1 MRKLF
6 LLIPAMLLTMAM
18 HADPIGPNVANTTVV
33 NALYNVVN
41 AASADAV
48 IELSDGIYQE
58 GNVIELNKNITIKAA
73 EGAHPVIAQQC
84 YFKLLNNA
92 KITFQGIK
100 FDGGLYPE
108 HDGGKHANDHCLRS
122 YDNSPTGTLTLDNC
136 EFTRFPSY
144 VIYAQKADRRWGAIT
159 IRNCYFY
166 NNVKSAIYIT
176 NESGTNQS
184 CNSLTIENST
194 FADMSTGGNYSVIYY
209 NAPDAEHDAILSVN
223 HCTFYNHPSIAI
235 DWKWSS
241 NVTIKNS
248 IFAQPTTVS
257 QYSVS
262 SVAGSTI
269 DYCLAYKTN
278 GFSQASTNDR
288 TGNPYFM
295 NTNPANYDFTI
306 WTTSPAHG
314 TADDGE
320 DMGDYLRWHTDP
332 ATHVS
337 TVNITADDANS
348 LKAAVDAALPGD
360 EIILAAGTYEESES
374 ISLDKEITIKAA
386 EGAHPVVK
394 PVGNF
399 ALSNAA
405 DITIENIK
413 FDGSDQSGV
422 SNFIYADDATNN
434 SLAVEGCEFYNFGNA
449 VISATSSKLIG
460 TCTVNNCQFYN
471 NTHSCV
477 GLKNSAAAN
486 LTVTNSTFNNIDASG
501 LSDGIGIVESKTA
514 TGTMLVD
521 HCTFYD
527 CNVKNTDVGITK
539 VASPNATVSNCIFAM
554 PTSTSD
560 LRTVYIPDKLD
571 AGTTVTNCVMHHF
584 TKDSNIGV
592 PSRTGSVIT
601 NCNAADPLFINT
613 ATGFA
618 VKGNW
623 STGEISPARE
633 AATDGTCLGD
643 PRWYTDEVLPSTNF
657 ASDYDL
663 VGTKALL
670 MGDVELNASSHIKY
684 KGTATPGTV
693 KWKMHVNNTCAISA
707 VAKREAGS
715 ISGCTLTLT
724 VYDADGNNVGAL
736 VAARSE
742 DDNDINF
749 PGTVYIPEEGDYT
762 LVLTNSVSHSGA
774 ILEKIIL
781 SYAGGAVQ
789 TITNAD
795 DFVTDINEAW
805 FSSNGTR
812 ADGKISFPGAS
823 MANAWARWNVHVSN
837 NDYYDVTVNFDKGDA
852 DHNCGVKLY
861 NDLTTVFDKH
871 ATTSSQTGAASPI
884 RLGRFY
890 LPAGDYVMEFT
901 NPVTN
906 STAKLISV
914 EAKAFVAPV
923 IALPNTL
930 PAASAITSELA
941 YEDGGELYFT
951 PSDRKGYILDQWVKW
966 KVSVAA
972 AGAFLFTMNVNSNN
986 EQSYKITILDS
997 ENNELDFFEK
1007 NPGSGEQTIKHYF
1020 NLAAGNY
1027 FVMVQNTTNHS
1038 AGHIVS
1044 LVVTKPDDVVII
1056 DEEATDNT
1064 SWSGYVVAPAA
1075 EGPLH
1080 DVQIKRTIVGG
1091 MYNTLCLPFEVT
1103 SAQAREIFGSDV
1115 QLRTLNEAT
1124 IEEGG
1129 FVLNLD
1135 FTVTSSMYPGTPH
1148 LIKTSRDIVDPVF
1161 IGVKFTRTTPA
1172 ATTKTKANFVGNF
1185 AAGTIEASEN
1195 NLFLGAENTLYF
1207 PTQEIEILGMRAYF
1221 VVHDVPAYMI
1231 KRARIVE
1238 NEQVITEI
1246 ELVKSQEPEANN
1258 QKLLIDG
1265 QLIIVRDG
1273 VRYNVMGTKVQ

>member
-1 MRKLF
+1 MRKFF
-6 LLIPAMLLTMAM
+6 LLIPAMLLTIAM
-18 HADPIGPNVANTTVV
+18 NAKEIEIGSGTSNIIHITIA
-33 NALYNVVN
+33 N
-41 AASADAV
+41 AAT
-48 IELSDGIYQE
+48 EDGDVLVLTDVGPY
-58 GNVIELNKNITIKAA
+58 LNSKSNKDDYTKLTKNITIKAA
-73 EGAHPVIAQQC
+73 DGLESKPVIK
-84 YFKLLNNA
+84 FEVPFESRDGKSA
-92 KITFQGIK
+92 KFIGIK
-100 FDGGLYPE
+100 FDGASLTEYDNYF
-108 HDGGKHANDHCLRS
+108 HFNDA
-122 YDNSPTGTLTLDNC
+122 YDNSLEFEDC
-136 EFTRFPSY
+136 EFTGVSKYLFYISSGKKAHSIAFDNCSIHDNSNRIVYNNASTIDNLSIVDSEISGSSHYIIHNNSAQIGTCTITDCDIHGCTRRAILNEAGNIDNIEISNSKFYSFTGETIIDNY
-144 VIYAQKADRRWGAIT
+144 STSTIGKLKINGSEFYSNSVDLIGTSSGSHADSCIIKDCLLHDNTHRAMLQQGTIDAINITGGKIYNFTVYAVFENYTNATLGNIKIDGTEFYGNAKDIIGSAATSHADSCILN
-159 IRNCYFY
+159 NCYFH
-166 NNVKSAIYIT
+166 NNSRSAVYFEKSSV
-176 NESGTNQS
+176 SGVET
-184 CNSLTIENST
+184 CDGVIIKNST
-194 FADMSTGGNYSVIYY
+194 FANNDLSANSRSVI
-209 NAPDAEHDAILSVN
+209 DV
-223 HCTFYNHPSIAI
+223 F
-235 DWKWSS
+235 
-241 NVTIKNS
+241 
-248 IFAQPTTVS
+248 
-257 QYSVS
+257 
-262 SVAGSTI
+262 
-269 DYCLAYKTN
+269 
-278 GFSQASTNDR
+278 
-288 TGNPYFM
+288 
-295 NTNPANYDFTI
+295 NY
-306 WTTSPAHG
+306 
-314 TADDGE
+314 GE
-320 DMGDYLRWHTDP
+320 T
-332 ATHVS
+332 
-337 TVNITADDANS
+337 
-348 LKAAVDAALPGD
+348 
-360 EIILAAGTYEESES
+360 
-374 ISLDKEITIKAA
+374 
-386 EGAHPVVK
+386 
-394 PVGNF
+394 
-399 ALSNAA
+399 
-405 DITIENIK
+405 
-413 FDGSDQSGV
+413 
-422 SNFIYADDATNN
+422 
-434 SLAVEGCEFYNFGNA
+434 
-449 VISATSSKLIG
+449 
-460 TCTVNNCQFYN
+460 
-471 NTHSCV
+471 
-477 GLKNSAAAN
+477 AAAN
-486 LTVTNSTFNNIDASG
+486 IEVT
-501 LSDGIGIVESKTA
+501 
-514 TGTMLVD
+514 VD
-521 HCTFYD
+521 HCTFY
-527 CNVKNTDVGITK
+527 NNTTANHDYSCIRSRKSTK
-539 VASPNATVSNCIFAM
+539 VTITNSIFAY
-554 PTSTSD
+554 PTAIEFYATNCYGGTISNTI
-560 LRTVYIPDKLD
+560 VYNLNKGHRYDNGAPAITNT
-571 AGTTVTNCVMHHF
+571 TTVNPRFNDLANNNYTF
-584 TKDSNIGV
+584 D
-592 PSRTGSVIT
+592 
-601 NCNAADPLFINT
+601 AD
-613 ATGFA
+613 
-618 VKGNW
+618 W
-623 STGEISPARE
+623 STGSISPAWQS
-633 AATDGTCLGD
+633 ATDGTHLGD
-643 PRWYTDEVLPSTNF
+643 PRWYSDNEVIPSMSIT
-657 ASDYDL
+657 SSHDML
-663 VGTKALL
+663 GTKAQLT
-670 MGDVELNASSHIKY
+670 GDVKLNASDHIEY

-715 ISGCTLTLT
+715 TSGCTLTLT
-724 VYDADGNNVGAL
+724 VKNADGNNVGAL

-762 LVLTNSVSHSGA
+762 LILTNSVSHSSA

-861 NDLTTVFDKH
+861 NELTTVFDKH

-966 KVSVAA
+966 KVCVAA
-972 AGAFLFTMNVNSNN
+972 AGAFLFTMDVNSDN

-1064 SWSGYVVAPAA
+1064 SWSGYVVDPAA

-1185 AAGTIEASEN
+1185 VKGTIAASEN

-1207 PTQEIEILGMRAYF
+1207 PTEDIYILGMRAYF

-1246 ELVKSQEPEANN
+1246 ELVKSQEPKANN